1 MMLLNAIYLF
11 GLSALLIIIM
21 FRQHAKGTRDLLS
34 IRNFAIVGFII
45 FQLTSTALRLY
56 WGRFERYPIWDPE
69 GTALQLSAM
78 ATVFLIVAWFVYQR
92 GWIAV
97 PIARRVPTTYTTP
110 SAGTM
115 LTTAFMLTV
124 IAAGLC
130 FGVRYPLIGTIAN
143 LIGVGFAAIA
153 AGLVGW
159 VWCRQLINPALI
171 LVGSFIVL
179 CNLGNVMMGS
189 FGRRGLVAVGAA
201 LIWGMYYSKWRYIPT
216 RSMVFRIAIIS
227 VVPIIILALFT
238 SARDPGQ
245 RQRTTMQHVQAMA
258 AGNIGQGV
266 LQLLDGQNTGGSTCW
281 VIENY
286 PDRFDYRHMMTPYYF
301 LVYPVPRSLWPNK
314 PMPLSKHI
322 AKQAR
327 IEGVNWEEITLPA
340 GIIGAAAAEGG
351 WYALIVYAILAGI
364 LLRLT
369 DETIVLNANSP
380 LIVLACGS
388 ALGQVMGL
396 ARGETS
402 VFAWMMVTT
411 IIGTYVCIVIASKLV
426 ESRGLVPAGLE
437 GYEQWSPTMLDNPDD
452 DDTGDGTDGD
462 FHPGDQDFDPSNVQ
476 PART

>member
-11 GLSALLIIIM
+11 TLSALLVFIM
-21 FRQHAKGTRDLLS
+21 IRQHVKGTRDLLS
-34 IRNFAIVGFII
+34 IRNLAILGFVI

-56 WGRFERYPIWDPE
+56 WGRFERYPIYKPE

-78 ATVFLIVAWFVYQR
+78 ATVFLIITWLVYSR

-97 PIARRVPTTYTTP
+97 PVARRIPAPHTAP
-110 SAGTM
+110 SGGTM
-115 LTTAFMLTV
+115 LTAAFFLTV

-130 FGVRYPLIGTIAN
+130 FGVRYPLIGTVAN

-171 LVGSFIVL
+171 LIGSFIVL

-189 FGRRGLVAVGAA
+189 FGRRGLVAVGAG
-201 LIWGMYYSKWRYIPT
+201 LIWGMYYSKWRYLPT
-216 RSMVFRIAIIS
+216 RSMLFRLSVIS
-227 VVPIIILALFT
+227 VVPIIVLALFT
-238 SARDPGQ
+238 SARDPGE

-258 AGNIGQGV
+258 SGHIGQGI

-286 PDRFDYRHMMTPYYF
+286 PERFNYRHLMTPYYF
-301 LVYPVPRSLWPNK
+301 LVYPVPRSWWLDK

-327 IEGVNWEEITLPA
+327 IEGVNWEDITLPA

-351 WYALIVYAILAGI
+351 WYALVIYAILGGI
-364 LLRLT
+364 LLRLV
-369 DETIVLNANSP
+369 DETITLNANSP

-411 IIGTYVCIVIASKLV
+411 IIGTYVCIVLTAKLI
-426 ESRGLVPAGLE
+426 ESRGWVPLGLE
-437 GYEQWSPTMLDNPDD
+437 QAEAWNPLLMDTHHGQEQY
-452 DDTGDGTDGD
+452 
-462 FHPGDQDFDPSNVQ
+462 
-476 PART
+476 ARG